1 MDIPFSPDDEALL
14 KQVRDKL
21 LYPHTVAES
30 PLTPEQLTQKRRQR
44 RLLGF
49 LGVLCLGLAVLVIFS
64 HDDSIH
70 AKGPSR
76 WVSVVLL
83 ALLGGRLLAYAAGLF
98 ASRKTKRQPADA
110 VAPPMKPATRNPWLA
125 TVWLIVSLGLFIA
138 LFALVFSP
146 LQIACLVGVLLFHEA
161 GHFVGMKWFGY
172 CDVQM
177 FFIPGFGAA
186 VRGVKKDV
194 PAWQEGIVLLLGP
207 LPGLVLGCALFIAD
221 QFSPSA
227 ILQTPAQ
234 WLVTINFFNLL
245 PLGFLDGG
253 RLCDRLLFQRSH
265 LLEAAASAVG
275 MVGMVFLCF
284 GPGWICLT
292 LSALFGLFVLAPLR
306 YRTARAA
313 AVVQALWPALPVE
326 FAELTEEQWRD
337 LFGAVRMQ
345 FGSKELVSGMKLV
358 HERALRQPASG
369 QAVNWL
375 LAVYLSAFA
384 LTLTTA
390 ATTQLGEAAGRWPM
404 RLKLPL
410 NDKTQDPAVPAE

>member
-1 MDIPFSPDDEALL
+1 VF
-14 KQVRDKL
+14 
-21 LYPHTVAES
+21 
-30 PLTPEQLTQKRRQR
+30 
-44 RLLGF
+44 
-49 LGVLCLGLAVLVIFS
+49 AVS
-64 HDDSIH
+64 
-70 AKGPSR
+70 
-76 WVSVVLL
+76 
-83 ALLGGRLLAYAAGLF
+83 
-98 ASRKTKRQPADA
+98 
-110 VAPPMKPATRNPWLA
+110 
-125 TVWLIVSLGLFIA
+125 
-138 LFALVFSP
+138 FSP

-172 CDVQM
+172 RDVRM

-186 VRGVKKDV
+186 VRGEKKDV

-227 ILQTPAQ
+227 LLRTPAQ
-234 WLVTINFFNLL
+234 WLVTINFLNLL

-253 RLCDRLLFQRSH
+253 RLCDRLLFQRSQ
-265 LLEAAASAVG
+265 LVEAAASAVG

-292 LSALFGLFVLAPLR
+292 LSALFGLFVVAPLR

-313 AVVQALWPALPVE
+313 AVVQARWPALPVE
-326 FAELTEEQWRD
+326 LAELTAEQWRD
-337 LFGAVRMQ
+337 LFVAVRQQ
-345 FGSKELVSGMKLV
+345 FGPKELVSGMKLV

-369 QAVNWL
+369 PAVPWL

-410 NDKTQDPAVPAE
+410 NDKTQAPTVPAE